1 MTLTGALLVFIV
13 LIVMLVA
20 FLWGPTMIG
29 REKPGGEPMRERY
42 GPPPGMHRAL
52 DHRELSGDRGWVG
65 LPEEY
70 MATTAG
76 AISGLIERSA

>member
-1 MTLTGALLVFIV
+1 MSVTGALLVFLT
-13 LIVMLVA
+13 LIVA
-20 FLWGPTMIG
+20 FAVLLWGPVYMG
-29 REKPGGEPMRERY
+29 RERPSGFREKY

-52 DHRELSGDRGWVG
+52 DHRELQGDRGWVG

-76 AISGLIERSA
+76 SIAHLIERSA